1 MGCIN
6 SKSKKQDE
14 IIQFTI
20 NKKLHEVEEYSKN
33 LDKIHQDMESHIK

>member
-20 NKKLHEVEEYSKN
+20 NKKLNEEEEY
-33 LDKIHQDMESHIK
+33 